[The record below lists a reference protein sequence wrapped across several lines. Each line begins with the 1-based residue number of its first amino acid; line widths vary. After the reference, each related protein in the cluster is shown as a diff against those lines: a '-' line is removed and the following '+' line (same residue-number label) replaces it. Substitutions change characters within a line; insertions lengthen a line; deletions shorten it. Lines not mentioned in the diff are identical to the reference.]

1 MVFYWFGL
9 FSPLEAEYRWHSGCC
24 ACSSLKGYWVR
35 EFKTFPLNMYH
46 TPCDRKKHNF
56 CSYNCR
62 KPKSVKFRC
71 QLCTRTKAPLTGSFS
86 RFIVDWTSASCV
98 LCWLHSSKPGWEL
111 QMRHTVLPLA
121 GGGHVWA
128 GLRRW
133 NGSVGRKTTAS
144 WRQYHSWMSLML
156 WLSLYF
162 IFCFLAVCFSSS
174 PHKNPET
181 MVYREW
187 PLLTVIT
194 HCLTSS
200 STSVR
205 RCFPLC
211 P

>member
-121 GGGHVWA
+121 RGGVTSERGYGGEMGQWA
-128 GLRRW
+128 GRRQPLEG
-133 NGSVGRKTTAS
+133 NITAGCLWCFDSLCTLSFVS
-144 WRQYHSWMSLML
+144 WL
-156 WLSLYF
+156 F
-162 IFCFLAVCFSSS
+162 ALAV
-174 PHKNPET
+174 H
-181 MVYREW
+181 
-187 PLLTVIT
+187 LTKILKQWFIV
-194 HCLTSS
+194 SG
-200 STSVR
+200 R
-205 RCFPLC
+205 Y
-211 P
+211 

>member
-121 GGGHVWA
+121 GGGSRLSGATEVKWVSGQEDDSLLKA
-128 GLRRW
+128 ISQLDVSDALTL
-133 NGSVGRKTTAS
+133 SV
-144 WRQYHSWMSLML
+144 
-156 WLSLYF
+156 LY
-162 IFCFLAVCFSSS
+162 
-174 PHKNPET
+174 
-181 MVYREW
+181 
-187 PLLTVIT
+187 LLFPG
-194 HCLTSS
+194 CL
-200 STSVR
+200 
-205 RCFPLC
+205 L
-211 P
+211 